1 MVKKIYDSVAIAEVY
16 TGESIIPEDCTEL
29 CAQANQL
36 RRGILQALRNFED
49 KHRVADPICISKR
62 LKSTSIVR
70 NLLHESKS
78 LSKSIWCVPHRK

>member
-49 KHRVADPICISKR
+49 KHRVAEPYLYIKTPEIDVDSAQPDR
-62 LKSTSIVR
+62 KSV
-70 NLLHESKS
+70 
-78 LSKSIWCVPHRK
+78 V